1 MKEIDNNRLL
11 LSTPSFLMSRKQQVN
26 YLIWEVS
33 QKLDVNDMKKQH
45 TVIQFLCKNA
55 VNNYLLSLIGLP
67 FIMLY

>member
-11 LSTPSFLMSRKQQVN
+11 LSTPSFLMSGKQQVN

-45 TVIQFLCKNA
+45 PVIQFLCKNA